1 MGNSRIQLL
10 ADTLIRLEEKLT
22 SFTAVTGFDGF
33 IDIITRPIASGD
45 SRMPEK
51 FYEDISE
58 FSTFLSGRIGS
69 SGSIELAE
77 FQRKLGG
84 NAPIFSN
91 ALSRLGVLTTCIGA
105 FGYPEIDNVFKDI
118 SNTCKIIPVA
128 VPGTCTALEFID
140 GKIML
145 AINGELNSMNWDSI
159 AKRAGIEKILEEF
172 KNAQLIGLF
181 NWSETP
187 MASDIWHGIID
198 NVLPQI
204 NKNKRVIFDFSDCAR
219 RKKDDISSMLNIVAE
234 FGKLLPTTVSLNKN
248 ETKAVC
254 EALGISPDVSLG
266 ESGQLIRQRLSAQYI
281 VLHFHDYCMGFSKDG
296 AYRFDTLKIKN
307 PVISTGA
314 GDNFNAGLSLGLL
327 FELPLKAAMII
338 GSMTASYYVAH
349 GSSPDISELIEFMYE
364 NAEHNGG
371 EYYEN

>member
-10 ADTLIRLEEKLT
+10 ADTLINLEEKLT

-58 FSTFLSGRIGS
+58 FSTFLSSRTGS

-105 FGYPEIDNVFKDI
+105 FGYPEIDNVFRDI

-159 AKRAGIEKILEEF
+159 VKRAGMERLLEEF

-187 MASDIWHGIID
+187 MASDIWKGVINNILPYID
-198 NVLPQI
+198 
-204 NKNKRVIFDFSDCAR
+204 KNKRVIFDFSDCAR
-219 RKKDDISSMLNIVAE
+219 RKKDDISSMLGTVAE

-254 EALGISPDVSLG
+254 EALGLCETVPLL
-266 ESGQLIRQRLSAQYI
+266 ERGQFIRQRLSAQYI

-296 AYRFDTLKIKN
+296 AYKFDTFKIKN
-307 PVISTGA
+307 PIISTGA

-327 FELPLKAAMII
+327 FELPLKDAII
-338 GSMTASYYVAH
+338 VASMTASYYVAH
-349 GSSPDISELIEFMYE
+349 GSSPEICELIKFMYE
-364 NAEHNGG
+364 KAEHNGG
-371 EYYEN
+371 EYYGD